1 MTNIHLCSQKLE
13 RDKKLYRIIQQG
25 SYALRGR

>member
-13 RDKKLYRIIQQG
+13 QDEKQYRIIQQG